1 MNSLIAKDE
10 TVTPNGLYVGVVTL
24 ASIVFTRHGSFPIR
38 WAVPPVVLLASMKY
52 FLPHTTQ
59 NIGEYYET
67 KEQSYAPSFSKARR
81 EQWDRAR
88 QFWFTGM
95 DHMQMTR
102 ERVSDTFASGLH
114 DVEQSTGLKL
124 SSLWHN
130 RFASSPSSAS
140 SNELPATQEHTSS
153 KKLV

>member
-81 EQWDRAR
+81 EPVSYTHLRAHE
-88 QFWFTGM
+88 T
-95 DHMQMTR
+95 
-102 ERVSDTFASGLH
+102 
-114 DVEQSTGLKL
+114 
-124 SSLWHN
+124 
-130 RFASSPSSAS
+130 
-140 SNELPATQEHTSS
+140 
-153 KKLV
+153 